1 MLRKKRRQKRSHQRK
16 SQRKSQRRTNKV
28 LPLERFDCQTTLGI
42 GVRNQNTY
50 MYNTHRK
57 QKVLTITSRR
67 KKKEKEFHFVFFV
80 PYHYPSSWNSLIFK
94 LSSYMYIKNQNH
106 KIKKLVLFCDTFAQF
121 LRCWMFLVKIQK
133 YGTYYWVLYKPHVY
147 MY

>member
-1 MLRKKRRQKRSHQRK
+1 MLRKKRSQRK

-42 GVRNQNTY
+42 GVRNQNT
-50 MYNTHRK
+50 YNTHRK

-121 LRCWMFLVKIQK
+121 LRCWMFLVKIR
-133 YGTYYWVLYKPHVY
+133 YTYYWVLYKPHVY